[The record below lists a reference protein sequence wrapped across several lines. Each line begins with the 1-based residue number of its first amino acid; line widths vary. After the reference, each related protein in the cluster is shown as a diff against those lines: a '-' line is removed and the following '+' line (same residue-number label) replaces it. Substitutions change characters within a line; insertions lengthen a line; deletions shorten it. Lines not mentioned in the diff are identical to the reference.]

1 MASYISIP
9 RDLAKVKT
17 KVMFNLT
24 KRQLIC
30 FGLGGLCGL
39 PVFFISKFLVGA
51 KTSSCLSAMI
61 VIMIPFFLFAMFEK
75 NGQPLEVILKQM
87 IQLRFVRAKV
97 RPYETNNYY
106 RCLERQADAE
116 REVNA
121 IVHKKKRGKAVPKDS
136 TGAHKGRTEAGK
148 GNNRKST
155 KKQQNA

>member
-121 IVHKKKRGKAVPKDS
+121 IVYKTKEARPKAS
-136 TGAHKGRTEAGK
+136 TGAHKGRAEAGK
-148 GNNRKST
+148 GNNRK
-155 KKQQNA
+155 KPEKQ